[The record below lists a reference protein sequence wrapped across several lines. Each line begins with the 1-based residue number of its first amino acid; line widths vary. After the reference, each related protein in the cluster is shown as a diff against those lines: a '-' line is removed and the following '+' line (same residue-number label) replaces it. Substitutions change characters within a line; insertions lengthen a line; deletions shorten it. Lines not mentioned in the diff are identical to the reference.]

1 MEWIE
6 IPLLVF
12 MTRFVRIIIFFLTLF
27 ILSGIAT
34 SVTLNEPLINQS
46 IPRNLSEVVEVPDV
60 QSILTNPKQYY
71 GKTISLKAV
80 VSMTYP
86 EKKQFNMADR
96 VGCSL
101 CTAKNAK
108 NSVIISYAGEI
119 PKYLDI
125 IQITGEVIPEKNK
138 GYHINATTVKK

>member
-1 MEWIE
+1 
-6 IPLLVF
+6 
-12 MTRFVRIIIFFLTLF
+12 MTQFVRIIIFFLIFF

-34 SVTLNEPLINQS
+34 SATLNEPLMNQS
-46 IPRNLSEVVEVPDV
+46 IPQNLSEVVEVPDV
-60 QSILTNPKQYY
+60 QSILNNPAQYY

-80 VSMTYP
+80 VSMSYP

-108 NSVIISYAGEI
+108 NSVIIWYDGEI

-138 GYHINATTVKK
+138 RYHINATTVKK